1 VPATFTI
8 GSGGSV
14 SPQTVSAPAF
24 LAVSLTLVSRDGGRH
39 QVVVHTPTSRS
50 LTVPAGGRASVLI
63 GGLKAGDYGLDVD
76 GTPRAKLVIGGE
88 PGP

>member
-1 VPATFTI
+1 
-8 GSGGSV
+8 V

-24 LAVSLTLVSRDGGRH
+24 LAVSLTVVSSDGRRH
-39 QVVVHTPTSRS
+39 EVAVHTPAVRS

-63 GGLKAGDYGLDVD
+63 GGLRTGSYGVD
-76 GTPRAKLVIGGE
+76 IDGAPRAKLVIGGE